1 MRKIKILTISTS
13 GLARKEGIST
23 VILDNFSRFDKEKFE
38 LHMIASG
45 AYSYEL
51 IQEFS
56 ASGIFIKCLPSRKAS
71 VYQYIKAFIQLFRME
86 KYDALYIH
94 GSSAIMSIELII
106 AKLCGCKVRITHSH
120 NTMCDY
126 KIADKL
132 LRPLFYLLY
141 TDALACGEAAGQW
154 LYGKRKFLVMRN
166 GRDIQKYCYN
176 NEKRI
181 EVRNKLGVFDDTLLI
196 GHVGNFNKQ
205 KNQQFVLKIFK
216 ELRTMQPGVK
226 LYLMGSGTLL
236 DEVKRMADELQIS
249 SDVIFTGSI
258 QNVDD
263 MLQAMDVMVLPSL
276 HEGLPL
282 VVVEW
287 QIAALP
293 CLISDKITREC
304 SYSNLVHY
312 MSLDDECR
320 NWAKKIIEISHSNRK
335 ENSKIVNNLTR
346 NSGYD
351 IKQNA
356 DELQKF
362 FIEKCKG

>member
-1 MRKIKILTISTS
+1 MKKIKILTISTS

-23 VILDNFSRFDKEKFE
+23 VILDNFSRFDKKIFE

-56 ASGIFIKCLPSRKAS
+56 AIGVSIKCLPSRKAS
-71 VYQYIKAFIQLFRME
+71 VYKYIKALIQLFQAER
-86 KYDALYIH
+86 YDVLYIH
-94 GSSAIMSIELII
+94 GSSAIMSIELMI
-106 AKLCGCKVRITHSH
+106 AKLCGCKVRVTHSH
-120 NTMCDY
+120 NTMCEH
-126 KIADKL
+126 KMIDKL

-154 LYGKRKFLVMRN
+154 LYGKRNFLVMRN

-176 NEKRI
+176 NRKRI
-181 EVRNKLGVFDDTLLI
+181 EIRNKLGVCDDALLI

-205 KNQQFVLKIFK
+205 KNQQFVLRIFK
-216 ELRTMQPGVK
+216 ELRTMQPNVK
-226 LYLMGSGTLL
+226 LYLMGAGMLL
-236 DEVKRMADELQIS
+236 DEAKRMADDMQIT

-258 QNVDD
+258 QNVDE

-293 CLISDKITREC
+293 CLISDKVTKEC
-304 SYSNLVHY
+304 SYSDLVHY
-312 MSLDDECR
+312 LSLDDDCR
-320 NWAKKIIEISHSNRK
+320 NWAKKIIEISHSDR
-335 ENSKIVNNLTR
+335 EVNSKIMNNLTR
-346 NSGYD
+346 ANGYD
-351 IKQNA
+351 INQNA

-362 FIEKCKG
+362 FIEKCRG

>member
-1 MRKIKILTISTS
+1 MKKIKILTISTS
-13 GLARKEGIST
+13 GLVRKEGIST
-23 VILDNFSRFDKEKFE
+23 VILDNFSRFNKEIFE

-56 ASGIFIKCLPSRKAS
+56 AIGVSIKCLPSRKAS
-71 VYQYIKAFIQLFRME
+71 VYQYIKAFLRLFQLER
-86 KYDALYIH
+86 YDVLYIH
-94 GSSAIMSIELII
+94 GSSAIMSIELMI
-106 AKLCGCKVRITHSH
+106 AKLCGCMVRVTHSH
-120 NTMCDY
+120 NTMCEHET
-126 KIADKL
+126 ADKL
-132 LRPLFYLLY
+132 LRPLFYHLY

-176 NEKRI
+176 NEKRLQ
-181 EVRNKLGVFDDTLLI
+181 VRNRLGVRDDTLLV

-205 KNQQFVLKIFK
+205 KNQQFVLKIFR
-216 ELRTMQPGVK
+216 ELREIYPDVK
-226 LYLMGSGTLL
+226 LYLMGAGTLL
-236 DEVKRMADELQIS
+236 DEMKRIADEMQIAG
-249 SDVIFTGSI
+249 DVIFTGSI
-258 QNVDD
+258 QNVEE

-304 SYSNLVHY
+304 SYSDLVHY
-312 MSLDDECR
+312 MSLDEDYR
-320 NWAKKIIEISHSNRK
+320 NWARKIIEISNFNRNEK
-335 ENSKIVNNLTR
+335 SKIMNKLTKD
-346 NSGYD
+346 SGYD
-351 IKQNA
+351 INQNA
-356 DELQKF
+356 EELQKF
-362 FIEKCKG
+362 FIEKFKG

>member
-1 MRKIKILTISTS
+1 MKRIKILTISTS

-38 LHMIASG
+38 LHMIAAG

-56 ASGIFIKCLPSRKAS
+56 AIGVSIKCLPSRKAS
-71 VYQYIKAFIQLFRME
+71 VYQYIKAFIQLIKAER
-86 KYDALYIH
+86 YDALYIH
-94 GSSAIMSIELII
+94 GSSAIMSIELMI
-106 AKLCGCKVRITHSH
+106 AKLCGCKVRVTHSH
-120 NTMCDY
+120 NTMCEY
-126 KIADKL
+126 KMADKL

-166 GRDIQKYCYN
+166 GRDIQKYCFR
-176 NEKRI
+176 NEKRTQ
-181 EVRNKLGVFDDTLLI
+181 VRNKLGVRGDTLLV
-196 GHVGNFNKQ
+196 GHVGNFNRQ

-216 ELRTMQPGVK
+216 ELRAMYPDVK
-226 LYLMGSGTLL
+226 LYLMGAGTLL
-236 DEVKRMADELQIS
+236 DEVKRMTNELQMS

-258 QNVDD
+258 KNVDE
-263 MLQAMDVMVLPSL
+263 MLQAMDVMVLPSI

-304 SYSNLVHY
+304 SFSDLVHY
-312 MSLDDECR
+312 MSLDDDCR
-320 NWAKKIIEISHSNRK
+320 NWAKKIIEISYSNRK
-335 ENSKIVNNLTR
+335 ENSKIMNNLTR
-346 NSGYD
+346 DSGYD
-351 IKQNA
+351 INQNA